1 MPTMRSMLNRIRRLE
16 AARVPEERER
26 AAVEAI
32 RDTSLRQRERYG
44 PDYKDPYADLPPLP
58 PARNLAEAIIQMSK
72 QIMEYQRAEREA
84 KRSQGT
90 PE

>member
-1 MPTMRSMLNRIRRLE
+1 MRAILNRIRRLE

-26 AAVEAI
+26 AAFEAI
-32 RDTSLRQRERYG
+32 RDKILARRRERYG

-58 PARNLAEAIIQMSK
+58 PARNLAEAIIQKRK
-72 QIMEYQRAEREA
+72 QIMEFQLAAEREA
-84 KRSQGT
+84 KRSQDT